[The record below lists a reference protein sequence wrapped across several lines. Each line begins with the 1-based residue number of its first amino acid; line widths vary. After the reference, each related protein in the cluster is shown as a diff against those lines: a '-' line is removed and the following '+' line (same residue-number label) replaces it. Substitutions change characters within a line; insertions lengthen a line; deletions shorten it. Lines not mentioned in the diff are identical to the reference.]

1 MQEKY
6 FTTGEFAKM
15 CNVEKHVLFHY
26 DNIGLFKPVVIKE
39 NGYRYYSYH
48 QYFTFCVILNL
59 KKIGMSLKD
68 IKIYLQRRTPT
79 IFLDLLEEKSKEVSE
94 KIKYLHDIQE
104 MIESMKT
111 MTLEGINSHNEIYLE
126 TLPEEIILPSD
137 NMENLTN
144 KNFANFMQEYIKFC
158 KNLGITVQE
167 SVGGIIS
174 VDNLR
179 KNDFTNLS
187 FLYIKTKSFLPG
199 KTLIRK
205 PGIYLCGY
213 FEGYYDNLYHAYEKM
228 FNYADENNIVLGDYS
243 FEEYLISDISQ
254 KEQNHYITK
263 LMIETLE
270 NENDLT

>member
-26 DNIGLFKPVVIKE
+26 DDIGLFRPAIIKK

-48 QYFTFCVILNL
+48 QYFTFSVILNL

-68 IKIYLQRRTPT
+68 IKIYLEQRDPSM
-79 IFLDLLEEKSKEVSE
+79 FLDLLEEKSKEVAE
-94 KIKYLHDIQE
+94 KIKYFEDIQE
-104 MIESMKT
+104 MIESMKA
-111 MTLEGINSHNEIYLE
+111 MTIEGINSHNNIYLE
-126 TLPEEIILPSD
+126 YLPKETILPSN
-137 NMENLTN
+137 NMENSTN
-144 KNFANFMQEYIKFC
+144 KTFANYMQEYIKFC
-158 KNLGITVQE
+158 QDLGIAVQE

-174 VDNLR
+174 VKNLR
-179 KNDFTNLS
+179 KNKSTNLS
-187 FLYIKTKSFLPG
+187 YLYIKTKSFLPG
-199 KTLIRK
+199 KTVIRK

-213 FEGYYDNLYHAYEKM
+213 FEGTYDDLCHAYEKM
-228 FNYADENNIVLGDYS
+228 LNYADENGISLGDYS

-254 KEQNHYITK
+254 KEQKHYITK

-270 NENDLT
+270 NDLT